1 VATQAKTSTRK
12 STDAQDLSGRVLQ
25 VAREASHGLLDT
37 AEQTGKRIA
46 ELQESVGEASGVEL
60 ISTVSGTQA
69 GVTRN
74 VVTAYVS
81 AGRKLVG

>member
-1 VATQAKTSTRK
+1 MATQAKTRTSK
-12 STDAQDLSGRVLQ
+12 STDAQALPGRVLQ
-25 VAREASHGLLDT
+25 VAREAGHGLLDT

-60 ISTVSGTQA
+60 ISTAGAQA

-74 VVTAYVS
+74 VVNAYVS